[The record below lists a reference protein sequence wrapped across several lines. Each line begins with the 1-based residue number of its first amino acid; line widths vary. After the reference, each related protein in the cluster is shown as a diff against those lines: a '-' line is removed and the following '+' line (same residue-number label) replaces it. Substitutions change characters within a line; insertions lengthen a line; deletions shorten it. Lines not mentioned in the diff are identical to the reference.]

1 MPCGYRQAFEVREVE
16 CSSGTSGLVR
26 KGEREMEYCP
36 PIFYVKI
43 LQRKMTIRKTKSVK
57 LISYL

>member
-36 PIFYVKI
+36 SIFLRQIFTDENDNTQNRV
-43 LQRKMTIRKTKSVK
+43 SN
-57 LISYL
+57 